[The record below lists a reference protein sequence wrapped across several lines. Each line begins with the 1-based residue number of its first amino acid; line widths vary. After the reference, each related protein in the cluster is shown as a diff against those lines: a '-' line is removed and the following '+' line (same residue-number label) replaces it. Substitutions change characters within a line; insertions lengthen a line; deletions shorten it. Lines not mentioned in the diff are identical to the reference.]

1 MTVEQPTP
9 NARAHPYRGLS
20 VQHVDR
26 APEPDFV
33 MEYLLGREV
42 YRRTDYVGLIHGTE
56 AALAAVTRAE
66 AGPDDLFAPVAE
78 AAVWSG
84 PDRTML
90 VEDATADVGNATAL
104 AEAALARARPG
115 ASGFLVKGKYEHI
128 NFIWEPSPL
137 RIHVT
142 EVTPPDPPK
151 LLEQARQAV
160 AYDED
165 LPPIEL
171 VLEDVTFSELAARA
185 APSSPSPS
193 FLVPCRGAGLEL
205 PGELSYLDT
214 RPARR
219 RDWVMIGC
227 ERSMQLH
234 RHFYGDDPAQVDIC
248 PRRRVEEAE
257 PEGRWLVK
265 CCMLERG
272 TEFQPGRAVV
282 PWGANLDEVRRALR
296 WLAGVESPLPALSG

>member
-1 MTVEQPTP
+1 MAVEQPTR

-26 APEPDFV
+26 SPEPDFV

-42 YRRTDYVGLIHGTE
+42 YRRTDYVGLVHGTE

-84 PDRTML
+84 PDRTLL
-90 VEDATADVGNATAL
+90 VEEATADVGNATAL

-115 ASGFLVKGKYEHI
+115 VSGFLVKGKFEHI

-171 VLEDVTFSELAARA
+171 VLEEVTFSELAGRA
-185 APSSPSPS
+185 PASPSGS

-219 RDWVMIGC
+219 RDWVLIGC

-234 RHFYGDDPAQVDIC
+234 RHFYGDDPPQADIC
-248 PRRRVEEAE
+248 PRRRLDDAE

-272 TEFQPGRAVV
+272 TELEAGRAVV

-296 WLAGVESPLPALSG
+296 WLAGVENPVPALSG